1 MCDPILVLK
10 MRPHFSLP
18 VVKMQPHPAAH
29 LHLPL
34 ITKYSPPAPPPPRGG
49 LYCAKFMIT
58 ELCPLSS

>member
-18 VVKMQPHPAAH
+18 VVKMRPHPAAH

-34 ITKYSPPAPPPPRGG
+34 VTKYSPLPRGG
-49 LYCAKFMIT
+49 LYCAQFMIT